1 MALAQEASRVAA
13 EFEYSDAQINKA
25 VKEFINQMGNR
36 TSWLS
41 MEFPLTIG
49 CR

>member
-25 VKEFINQMGNR
+25 VKEFINQMG
-36 TSWLS
+36 
-41 MEFPLTIG
+41 M
-49 CR
+49 